1 MNHLP
6 ALFVVPKV
14 KLSLMPESIN
24 LTVNLPA
31 PDFDLIDIF
40 DRKIKLS
47 DYRGKKVL
55 IAFFRHAGCPFC
67 NVRVYNL
74 QKRVEEFRA
83 KNLEMIFFFE
93 STKETLLNHKFHR
106 EVNPI
111 PLIADPEK
119 IWYDKY
125 GVETSAMKSAVS
137 HVTSILQTAIRAKM
151 KGLPVHTMEGS
162 ESINTIPAEFLID
175 EKGVVKKVHYARG
188 LNDRMK
194 LELIAQFAESGKV

>member
-1 MNHLP
+1 
-6 ALFVVPKV
+6 
-14 KLSLMPESIN
+14 MPESIN
-24 LTVNLPA
+24 LPINLPA
-31 PDFDLIDIF
+31 PDFDLVDIF

-47 DYRGKKVL
+47 SYRGKKVM

-93 STKETLLNHKFHR
+93 STRETLLNHKFHR

-111 PLIADPEK
+111 PLISDPEK
-119 IWYDKY
+119 IWYNTY
-125 GVETSAMKSAVS
+125 GVENSALKSAVS
-137 HVTSILQTAIRAKM
+137 HVTSLLQTVVRAKL
-151 KGLPVHTMEGS
+151 KGLPVHTMEEN
-162 ESINTIPAEFLID
+162 ESINTIPAEFLVD
-175 EKGVVKKVHYARG
+175 EKGIVKKVHYARG

-194 LELIAQFAESGKV
+194 LELIAQFAETGKV

>member
-1 MNHLP
+1 MT
-6 ALFVVPKV
+6 A
-14 KLSLMPESIN
+14 SIN
-24 LTVNLPA
+24 ITVNAPA
-31 PDFDLIDIF
+31 PVFELTDIF
-40 DRKIKLS
+40 DRKINLR

-55 IAFFRHAGCPFC
+55 VAFFRHAGCPFC

-74 QKRVEEFRA
+74 QKRVDEFRA

-93 STKETLLNHKFHR
+93 SEQKVLRNHKFHM

-119 IWYDKY
+119 VWYNIY
-125 GVETSAMKSAVS
+125 GVEHSALKSAVS
-137 HVTSILQTAIRAKM
+137 HVTSIFQTAIRAKL
-151 KGLPVHTMEGS
+151 KGLPVHTMEGK

-175 EKGVVKKVHYARG
+175 EKGMVKKVHYARG

-194 LELIAQFAESGKV
+194 LELIRRFAETGEA